1 MNGTIASVL
10 IRLSS
15 RLSVSLYVNLHASL
29 YVYVYGFETPGV
41 HCYELMSK
49 SAGSWHLMRD
59 CAYSCSVVNFG
70 NDAENVS

>member
-29 YVYVYGFETPGV
+29 YVYVYVYGFETPGV

-49 SAGSWHLMRD
+49 SAGS
-59 CAYSCSVVNFG
+59 
-70 NDAENVS
+70 

>member
-49 SAGSWHLMRD
+49 SAGS
-59 CAYSCSVVNFG
+59 
-70 NDAENVS
+70 

>member
-29 YVYVYGFETPGV
+29 YVYGFETPGV

-49 SAGSWHLMRD
+49 SAGS
-59 CAYSCSVVNFG
+59 
-70 NDAENVS
+70 